1 MKIKPSDLLWLRYN
15 ASNDQAGGQSDQ
27 NTPANTQGS
36 DQQQNPPAQ
45 QTGDTSGTST
55 DKSKEKLHTQ
65 SEVNALI
72 EDRLKR
78 DREKAKQDKLKED
91 QKFKELSESQE
102 AQIRDWE
109 SKHTTAT
116 EQVKTLTDQIGEY
129 EKVVS
134 ALVKDQVKA
143 LPAPVQ
149 KLLEKYSP
157 LEQLDWLNT
166 EGKKMGTTGTKIEP
180 IPGSP
185 KPNSD
190 TNAGGKCRIPITR
203 HASPDVW
210 ARVTCTQSALDVII
224 GI

>member
-15 ASNDQAGGQSDQ
+15 ASNDQAGGQNDQ
-27 NTPANTQGS
+27 NTPANNQGA
-36 DQQQNPPAQ
+36 DGQQSPPAQ
-45 QTGDTSGTST
+45 QTVDQPGTST
-55 DKSKEKLHTQ
+55 DKAKEKLVPQ

-102 AQIRDWE
+102 SQIRDWE
-109 SKHTTAT
+109 GKHATAT
-116 EQVKTLTDQIGEY
+116 EQVKALTDQIGEY

-166 EGKKMGTTGTKIEP
+166 EGKKMGATGTKIEP

-190 TNAGGKCRIPITR
+190 TNPGG
-203 HASPDVW
+203 
-210 ARVTCTQSALDVII
+210 SAYERWKQRNRPEIKK
-224 GI
+224 